1 MANTFWYQLIT
12 LISEIIQG
20 IGVLAT
26 AYIAWSEVPRLV
38 KEYQNSKLMANFEI
52 EFELYKRKARLN
64 EIREENK
71 QYAIHLKANHEGY
84 SKEGFAAKDSKYNEA
99 IEDYLNIFD
108 RLCYYILKNRLSDDD
123 FKTQFRDALRQD
135 IEGFQKQFSS
145 PATPYKNM
153 INLHQKWSSE

>member
-1 MANTFWYQLIT
+1 MDNADWYQMTILF
-12 LISEIIQG
+12 SEIAQG
-20 IGVLAT
+20 IGALVA
-26 AYIAWSEVPRLV
+26 AYIAWKEVPHLV
-38 KEYQNSKLMANFEI
+38 KEYQNSKLMSNFEI

-71 QYAIHLKANHEGY
+71 QYAIHLEAGHEGY
-84 SKEGFAAKDSKYNEA
+84 SQKGLEVKDSQYNEA
-99 IEDYLNIFD
+99 VEDYLNIFD
-108 RLCYYILKNRLSDDD
+108 RLCYYILKKRLSDDD

-153 INLHQKWSSE
+153 VQLHQKWSSE